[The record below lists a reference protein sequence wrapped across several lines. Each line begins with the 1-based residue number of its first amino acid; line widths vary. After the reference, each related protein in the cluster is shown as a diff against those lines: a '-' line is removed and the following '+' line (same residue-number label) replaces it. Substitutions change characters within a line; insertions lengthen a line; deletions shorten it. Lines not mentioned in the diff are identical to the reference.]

1 MKPSASCPR
10 LVLVMA
16 LAVLLAAPA
25 AFAQSF
31 RGAIGGTVT
40 DSSGG
45 VVPGA
50 EVKVTGTDN
59 GLVRTATTND
69 LGAYSVTELPG
80 GTYSVA
86 VSKTGYKSVSL
97 KGVAVTVGTEQRV
110 DAKLA
115 AGSASEVV
123 TVNADV
129 PLVESSSNTMG
140 GTIEALHLQEIPING
155 RDYTKVLVMT
165 PGATGDG
172 GGGSDSPG
180 SFGLFSSNGNRGR
193 ANNYLLDGTDMNDG
207 YRNLPVLNQ
216 GGVFGT
222 PSTVLP
228 VDALAEIPV
237 LSNVEPEYGRNAGAV
252 VNMVTKSGTKD
263 WHGSA
268 YEFFRNSALDARNFF
283 NVVGSPQS
291 QFHNNQF
298 GGSFGGP
305 LYRDKTFFFAAY
317 EGQRESGGQPEQI
330 VVPSQAEITSLAVLT
345 DPVISNL
352 LALNPWGFPLPTVG
366 DNGGSQPARINT
378 SVPFFNNAD
387 TFIGKIDQHI
397 GQDLLTGRYLYGNS
411 DQSFP
416 LGLVGGGVTP
426 GFNTTTPTTVNL
438 VSLSYTHIVTPKLLA
453 ELRFGFNRF
462 TESFHPQDKTF
473 DPTSIG
479 LNTGATS
486 QDFGLPTISIGGD
499 PINDPNGD
507 FGSFGV
513 LGSNASNPRGRS
525 DQNWQLNG
533 NVTWIHG
540 RHNWKWGYE
549 FRRTTVNEF
558 FDAGHRAALSF
569 DDLASFLAGSV
580 GGGHQTLGDTRRN
593 MYQNNNSF
601 YLQDNWRIL
610 PRVTFNYGLR
620 WDYFGVIG
628 EEHNLFSLLDNTS
641 TLHNVSQLYPKDY
654 NNFAPRA
661 SFAWDIFGTGK
672 TVARAGWGIYYDG
685 FSQDF
690 FGGQLPWPTFNAGPA
705 FNNVGPRPVATS
717 FSGTLG
723 TYSAA
728 PCAAGTIPIPNTSSC
743 APAVFDFSGEQDAF
757 TVNQRMRTPWVHNFN
772 FNIEQQLGRKA
783 SVEIGYVGSRGRKLF
798 TYYDINQSLPN
809 TGGARPDP
817 NFFYILDFDS
827 AATSSYNSLQTSL
840 RLRDMHGVTSTMNY
854 TYSHSIDDASD
865 GQDYVPDAT
874 QPDNSFCR
882 RCERANSNFDQRHHF
897 TWTMHYPLPSGHS
910 WKPLTGGW
918 SVDNVVTL
926 SAGQPVNVNYMFE
939 DDFNGSSEFFGRPDL
954 VGDPFAG
961 TSGLGSG
968 YFINASSFKVPCDFA
983 AGACTGN
990 QHFGSLGRNALNGP
1004 TFKNWDF
1011 SVVKDTKI
1019 TEKINMQLRA
1029 DFFNILN
1036 HPNFA
1041 SPLWPGFAVDFLS
1054 NGITCSCNTPPDT
1067 GVEGLGKGLIKS
1079 TSTPDVGLGNP
1090 FLGSGGSRNIQFA
1103 VRFSF

>member
-1 MKPSASCPR
+1 MKQSASW
-10 LVLVMA
+10 LKVLFVLVIAA
-16 LAVLLAAPA
+16 LVVSPV

-31 RGAIGGTVT
+31 RGSIEGTVLDT
-40 DSSGG
+40 SGG

-50 EVKVTGTDN
+50 EVKVTGTDT
-59 GLVRTATTND
+59 GLVRSATTND

-80 GTYSVA
+80 GRYSVA
-86 VSKTGYKSVSL
+86 VSKSGYKATTL
-97 KGVAVTVGTEQRV
+97 QGVVVTVGTSQRV

-115 AGSASEVV
+115 AGASTEVV
-123 TVNADV
+123 TVNAEV

-283 NVVGSPQS
+283 NTVDAPQS
-291 QFHNNQF
+291 PFHNNQF
-298 GGSFGGP
+298 GGSLGGP
-305 LYRDKTFFFAAY
+305 LWKDKTFFFGAY
-317 EGQRESGGQPEQI
+317 EGQRESGAQPEQI
-330 VVPSQAEITSLAVLT
+330 TVPSQAGIAASTAANLGVV
-345 DPVISNL
+345 DPVIQNL
-352 LALNPWGFPLPTVG
+352 LNLNPWGFPYPAVG
-366 DNGGSQPARINT
+366 DLGGIEGATINT
-378 SVPFFNNAD
+378 SVPFFNNAN
-387 TFIGKIDQHI
+387 TYIAKIDQHI
-397 GQDLLTGRYLYGNS
+397 GQHLLTGRYLYGHS

-438 VSLSYTHIVTPKLLA
+438 VSLSYTHILTPKLLA

-462 TESFHPQDKTF
+462 TESFHPQDNSF
-473 DPTSIG
+473 DPASIG
-479 LNTGATS
+479 LNTGATAE
-486 QDFGLPTISIGGD
+486 DFGLPTISISGLSG
-499 PINDPNGD
+499 
-507 FGSFGV
+507 
-513 LGSNASNPRGRS
+513 LGSNAGNPRGRT
-525 DQNWQLNG
+525 DQNWQLDG

-540 RHNWKWGYE
+540 RHNWKAGYE
-549 FRRTTVNEF
+549 FRRTTVDEF
-558 FDAGHRAALSF
+558 FNSGQRSTLAFSGLDAF
-569 DDLASFLAGSV
+569 VAGSV
-580 GGGHQTLGDTRRN
+580 DKFSRQAFGDTRRN

-601 YLQDNWRIL
+601 YVQDSWRIM
-610 PRVTFNYGLR
+610 PRVTLNYGLR

-628 EEHNLFSLLDNTS
+628 EDKNLFSVLDNTGA
-641 TLHNVSQLYPKDY
+641 LHNVSELYPKDY

-661 SFAWDIFGTGK
+661 SVAWDIFGTGK

-690 FGGQLPWPTFNAGPA
+690 FGGQLPFPTFNAGPA
-705 FNNVGPRPVATS
+705 FNDVGPRAVS
-717 FSGTLG
+717 FSFSPLLG
-723 TYSAA
+723 GSYTAGPCTAGQIPVPNSAL
-728 PCAAGTIPIPNTSSC
+728 C
-743 APAVFDFSGEQDAF
+743 APAVFTGTADDAF
-757 TVNQRMRTPWVHNFN
+757 TVNQGHLRTPWVHNFN
-772 FNIEQQLGRKA
+772 VNVEQQLGRKA
-783 SVEIGYVGSRGRKLF
+783 SVQIGYVGSLGRKLF

-809 TGGARPDP
+809 TGGVRANP

-827 AATSSYNSLQTSL
+827 AATSNYHSLQTSL
-840 RLRDMHGVTSTMNY
+840 RIRDMHGLTSTLNY

-865 GQDYVPDAT
+865 GQDFVPNAT

-882 RCERANSNFDQRHHF
+882 RCERASSNFDQRHHF
-897 TWTMHYPLPSGHS
+897 TWTMHYGLPSGHS

-918 SVDNVVTL
+918 SLDSVVTL
-926 SAGQPVNVNYMFE
+926 SAGQPVNVNYLFE
-939 DDFNGSSEFFGRPDL
+939 DDYNGSGEFYGRPDV

-968 YFINASSFKVPCDFA
+968 YFINANSFRVPCAYD
-983 AGACTGN
+983 AGLGTCNLADPTG
-990 QHFGSLGRNALNGP
+990 QHFGNMGRNALNGP
-1004 TFKNWDF
+1004 TFKNLDF
-1011 SVVKDTKI
+1011 SVVKDTKL
-1019 TEKINMQLRA
+1019 TERLNMQLRA

-1041 SPLWPGFAVDFLS
+1041 SPFWPSFGVDFLG
-1054 NGITCSCNTPPDT
+1054 NGIDND
-1067 GVEGLGKGLIKS
+1067 GRGMGIVKS

-1090 FLGSGGSRNIQFA
+1090 FLGSGGSRNIQLA

>member
-1 MKPSASCPR
+1 MTQSVSWLKSLFVIAIIALVAS
-10 LVLVMA
+10 
-16 LAVLLAAPA
+16 PA

-31 RGAIGGTVT
+31 RGSIEGTVT
-40 DSSGG
+40 DTSGG

-50 EVKVTGTDN
+50 EVKVTGTEN

-80 GTYSVA
+80 GMYSVA
-86 VSKTGYKSVSL
+86 VSKTGYKGAAL
-97 KGVAVTVGTEQRV
+97 KGVQVTVGTSQRV

-115 AGSASEVV
+115 AGSTAEVV

-129 PLVESSSNTMG
+129 PLIESTSNTMG

-263 WHGSA
+263 WHGSG

-283 NVVGSPQS
+283 NTVGSPQS

-298 GGSFGGP
+298 GGSLGGA
-305 LYRDKTFFFAAY
+305 LYKDKTFFFGAY
-317 EGQRESGGQPEQI
+317 EGQRESGGQPEPI
-330 VVPSQAEITSLAVLT
+330 TVPSQAGIAQSIANNGGLI

-352 LALNPWGFPLPTVG
+352 LALNPWGTLPVVG
-366 DNGGSQPARINT
+366 DDGAAGNATINT
-378 SVPFFNNAD
+378 SVPFFNNAN
-387 TFIGKIDQHI
+387 TYIAKIDQHI
-397 GQDLLTGRYLYGNS
+397 GQHLLTGRYLYGRS

-426 GFNTTTPTTVNL
+426 GYNTTTPTTVNL

-462 TESFHPQDKTF
+462 TESFHPEDKTF
-473 DPTSIG
+473 DPASIG
-479 LNTGATS
+479 LNTGATA
-486 QDFGLPTISIGGD
+486 QNFGLPTISISGISG
-499 PINDPNGD
+499 
-507 FGSFGV
+507 
-513 LGSNASNPRGRS
+513 LGSNSSNPRGRT
-525 DQNWQLNG
+525 DQNWQFNG
-533 NVTWIHG
+533 NLTWIRG
-540 RHNWKWGYE
+540 RHSWKWGYE
-549 FRRTTVNEF
+549 FRRTTVDEF
-558 FDAGHRAALSF
+558 FNAGQRAT
-569 DDLASFLAGSV
+569 LAFSGLDPFIAGNVDNFSR
-580 GGGHQTLGDTRRN
+580 QAIGDTRRN
-593 MYQNNNSF
+593 MYQNNSSF

-628 EEHNLFSLLDNTS
+628 EEHNLFSLLDNNS

-661 SFAWDIFGTGK
+661 SVAWDIFGTGK

-705 FNNVGPRPVATS
+705 FNNVGAKAVQFS
-717 FSGTLG
+717 FSPLLG
-723 TYSAA
+723 GSYTAA
-728 PCAAGTIPIPNTSSC
+728 PCTAGQIPVPNSALC
-743 APAVFDFSGEQDAF
+743 APSVFAFGGEQDAF
-757 TVNQRMRTPWVHNFN
+757 TVNQRIRTPFVHNFN
-772 FNIEQQLGRKA
+772 LNIEQQLGRKA

-809 TGGARPDP
+809 TGGTRPDN

-827 AATSSYNSLQTSL
+827 AATSNYNSLQTSL
-840 RLRDMHGVTSTMNY
+840 RLRDMHGLTSTINY

-882 RCERANSNFDQRHHF
+882 RCERANSNFDQRHHL
-897 TWTMHYPLPSGHS
+897 TWTMHYALPAGHS
-910 WKPLTGGW
+910 WKTLTSGW

-939 DDFNGSSEFFGRPDL
+939 DDYNGSSEFFGRPDV
-954 VGDPFAG
+954 VGNPSAG

-968 YFINASSFKVPCDFA
+968 YFINANAFAVPCNYDPVA
-983 AGACTGN
+983 QTCDAVNPG
-990 QHFGSLGRNALNGP
+990 QHFGSLGRNAINGP

-1011 SVVKDTKI
+1011 SIVKDTKL
-1019 TEKINMQLRA
+1019 TEKLNMQLRA

-1041 SPLWPGFAVDFLS
+1041 SPLWPGFDVDFLATAE
-1054 NGITCSCNTPPDT
+1054 NNCTTGFCGLPDNSGRGT
-1067 GVEGLGKGLIKS
+1067 GFIRS

-1090 FLGSGGSRNIQFA
+1090 FLGGGGSRNIQFA

>member
-1 MKPSASCPR
+1 MTKSVSALR
-10 LVLVMA
+10 LVLMVLA
-16 LAVLLAAPA
+16 LSVILVSP

-31 RGAIGGTVT
+31 RGGIEGTVT

-50 EVKVTGTDN
+50 EVKVTGTDT

-69 LGAYSVTELPG
+69 LGAYSLTELPG
-80 GTYSVA
+80 GMYSVA
-86 VSKTGYKSVSL
+86 VSKTGYKGANL
-97 KGVAVTVGTEQRV
+97 KGVQVTVGTSQRV

-115 AGSASEVV
+115 AGEATEVV

-129 PLVESSSNTMG
+129 PLVESSTNTMG

-193 ANNYLLDGTDMNDG
+193 SNNYLLDGTDMNDG

-228 VDALAEIPV
+228 VDALAKIPV
-237 LSNVEPEYGRNAGAV
+237 LSNVEPEYGRNSGAV
-252 VNMVTKSGTKD
+252 VNMVTKSGTNE

-268 YEFFRNSALDARNFF
+268 YEFFRNSGLDARNFF
-283 NVVGSPQS
+283 NTTDAPQS

-305 LYRDKTFFFAAY
+305 IWKDKTFFFGAY
-317 EGQRESGGQPEQI
+317 EGQRESGGQPEPI
-330 VVPSQAEITSLAVLT
+330 VVPSQAQINQYVTDGYVI
-345 DPVISNL
+345 DPVVQNL
-352 LALNPWGFPLPTVG
+352 LNLNPWGTLPAVG
-366 DNGGSQPARINT
+366 DSGGPESATLNT
-378 SVPFFNNAD
+378 SVPFFNNAN
-387 TFIGKIDQHI
+387 TYIAKIDQHI
-397 GQDLLTGRYLYGNS
+397 GQDLLTGRYLYGHS

-416 LGLVGGGVTP
+416 FGLVGGGVTP
-426 GFNTTTPTTVNL
+426 GYNTTTPTTVNL
-438 VSLSYTHIVTPKLLA
+438 VSLSYTHIITPKLLA

-462 TESFHPQDKTF
+462 TESFHPQDNKF
-473 DPTSIG
+473 DPASIG
-479 LNTGATS
+479 LNTGVTA
-486 QDFGLPTISIGGD
+486 QDFGLPQISVGGLS
-499 PINDPNGD
+499 I
-507 FGSFGV
+507 
-513 LGSNASNPRGRS
+513 LGSNSGNPRGRT
-525 DQNWQLNG
+525 DQNWQLDG
-533 NVTWIHG
+533 NMTWIHG

-549 FRRTTVNEF
+549 FRRTSVNEF
-558 FDAGHRAALSF
+558 FNAGHRSALSF
-569 DDLASFLAGSV
+569 SGGTTPDNPVTLTDESSGLFDFLQGVV
-580 GGGHQTLGDTRRN
+580 GGGHQTVGDTRRN
-593 MYQNNNSF
+593 MYQDNNSL
-601 YLQDNWRIL
+601 YLQDNWRVL
-610 PRVTFNYGLR
+610 PRLTFNYGVR

-628 EEHNLFSLLDNTS
+628 EQHNLFSLLDNNS

-661 SFAWDIFGTGK
+661 SFAWDVFGTGK

-705 FNNVGPRPVATS
+705 FNNVGPKPVS
-717 FSGTLG
+717 FSFSPTFGPGNYT
-723 TYSAA
+723 AA
-728 PCAAGTIPIPNTSSC
+728 PCTGGDLAIPNTALC
-743 APAVFDFSGEQDAF
+743 APPYALNGVGEQDAF
-757 TVNQRMRTPWVHNFN
+757 TVNQRIRTPFVHNFN
-772 FNIEQQLGRKA
+772 INIEQQLGRKA
-783 SVEIGYVGSRGRKLF
+783 SVEIGYVGSLGRKLF

-809 TGGARPDP
+809 SNQARPDP

-827 AATSSYNSLQTSL
+827 AATSNYHSLQTSL
-840 RLRDMHGVTSTMNY
+840 RLRDMHGLTSTVNY

-882 RCERANSNFDQRHHF
+882 RCERASSNFDQRHHF
-897 TWTMHYPLPSGHS
+897 TWTMHYALPSGNT
-910 WKPLTGGW
+910 WKPLTSGW

-926 SAGQPVNVNYMFE
+926 SAGQPVNINYMFE
-939 DDFNGSSEFFGRPDL
+939 DDYNGSSEFNGRGDL

-968 YFINASSFKVPCDFA
+968 YFINNSAFKVPCNYDP
-983 AGACTGN
+983 AGTNVQCNDLDPG
-990 QHFGSLGRNALNGP
+990 QHFGNVGRNSLNGP
-1004 TFKNWDF
+1004 T
-1011 SVVKDTKI
+1011 
-1019 TEKINMQLRA
+1019 
-1029 DFFNILN
+1029 
-1036 HPNFA
+1036 
-1041 SPLWPGFAVDFLS
+1041 
-1054 NGITCSCNTPPDT
+1054 
-1067 GVEGLGKGLIKS
+1067 
-1079 TSTPDVGLGNP
+1079 
-1090 FLGSGGSRNIQFA
+1090 
-1103 VRFSF
+1103 

>member
-1 MKPSASCPR
+1 MTQPVSWLR
-10 LVLVMA
+10 LVFVIVIIALVA
-16 LAVLLAAPA
+16 SPA

-31 RGAIGGTVT
+31 RGSIEGTVT
-40 DSSGG
+40 DTSGG

-50 EVKVTGTDN
+50 DVKVTGTEN
-59 GLVRTATTND
+59 GLVRNATTND

-80 GTYSVA
+80 GMYSVT
-86 VSKTGYKSVSL
+86 VSKTGYKGAAL
-97 KGVAVTVGTEQRV
+97 KGVQVTVGTSQRV

-115 AGSASEVV
+115 AGSTAEVV

-129 PLVESSSNTMG
+129 PLVESTSNTMG

-193 ANNYLLDGTDMNDG
+193 SNNYLLDGTDMNDG

-237 LSNVEPEYGRNAGAV
+237 LSNVEPEYGRNSGAV
-252 VNMVTKSGTKD
+252 VNMVTKSGTNE
-263 WHGSA
+263 WHGSG

-283 NVVGSPQS
+283 NTVGSPQS

-298 GGSFGGP
+298 GGSLGGP
-305 LYRDKTFFFAAY
+305 IYKDKTYFFTSY

-330 VVPSQAEITSLAVLT
+330 VVPSQAQITAAGGAT
-345 DPVISNL
+345 DPVIANL
-352 LALNPWGFPLPTVG
+352 LAANPWGPLPAVG
-366 DNGGSQPARINT
+366 DFGGPEAATQNT
-378 SVPFFNNAD
+378 SVPFFNDAN

-397 GQDLLTGRYLYGNS
+397 GQDLLTGRYLYGHS

-416 LGLVGGGVTP
+416 FGLVGGGVTP
-426 GFNTTTPTTVNL
+426 GYNTTTPTTVNL

-462 TESFHPQDKTF
+462 TESFHPEDKTF
-473 DPTSIG
+473 DPTSVG
-479 LNTGATS
+479 LNTGAGT
-486 QDFGLPTISIGGD
+486 QDFGLPQISVGGLS
-499 PINDPNGD
+499 II
-507 FGSFGV
+507 
-513 LGSNASNPRGRS
+513 GSNNGNPRGRT
-525 DQNWQLNG
+525 DQNWQFNG

-540 RHNWKWGYE
+540 RHNWKAGYE
-549 FRRTTVNEF
+549 FRRTTVDEF

-569 DDLASFLAGSV
+569 DDLPSFLAGAV
-580 GGGHQTLGDTRRN
+580 GGGHQTIGDTRRN
-593 MYQNNNSF
+593 MYQNNDSV
-601 YLQDNWRIL
+601 YLQDNWRIM
-610 PRVTFNYGLR
+610 PRVTLNYGLR

-628 EEHNLFSLLDNTS
+628 EEHNLFSLLDNNS
-641 TLHNVSQLYPKDY
+641 TLHNVNQLYPKDY

-661 SFAWDIFGTGK
+661 SVAWDVFGTGK

-705 FNNVGPRPVATS
+705 FNNVGPKPVGTS
-717 FSGTLG
+717 FSGALG
-723 TYSAA
+723 GYSAA
-728 PCAAGTIPIPNTSSC
+728 PCAAGTIPIPNSALC
-743 APAVFDFSGEQDAF
+743 APPVFDFNVEQDAF
-757 TVNQRMRTPWVHNFN
+757 TVNQRIRTPWVHNFN
-772 FNIEQQLGRKA
+772 INVEQQLGRKA
-783 SVEIGYVGSRGRKLF
+783 SVQIGYVGSRGRKLF

-809 TGGARPDP
+809 TGGVRPDN

-827 AATSSYNSLQTSL
+827 AATSNYNSLQTSL
-840 RLRDMHGVTSTMNY
+840 RLRDMHGVTSTINY

-865 GQDYVPDAT
+865 GQDYVPNAT

-882 RCERANSNFDQRHHF
+882 ICERASSNFDQRHHF
-897 TWTMHYPLPSGHS
+897 TWTMHYGLPAGHS
-910 WKPLTGGW
+910 WKPLTSGW

-939 DDFNGSSEFFGRPDL
+939 DDFNGSGEFYGRPDQ

-961 TSGLGSG
+961 TSGMGSG
-968 YFINASSFKVPCDFA
+968 YFINASSFAVPCDIPS
-983 AGACTGN
+983 GCTN
-990 QHFGSLGRNALNGP
+990 QHFGNLGRNALNGP

-1011 SVVKDTKI
+1011 SVVKDTKL
-1019 TEKINMQLRA
+1019 TEKVNMQLRA
-1029 DFFNILN
+1029 DFFNVLN

-1041 SPLWPGFAVDFLS
+1041 SPLWPNFEVDFLQ
-1054 NGITCSCNTPPDT
+1054 NGMDANGR
-1067 GVEGLGKGLIKS
+1067 GVGFLQS
-1079 TSTPDVGLGNP
+1079 TATPDVGLGNP